1 VHTLTPSEGPSA
13 QGGAL
18 QTSTM
23 TTVDPVQPAADVVQ
37 PVRDGQARRIG
48 QIAFGATALFTA
60 QLYLSPA
67 QWFPETEPLH
77 IALVLSLISL
87 SAIVAHRMLTNRPL
101 WLGWRTLFLGLY
113 CGTALLSPMWSVD
126 RPRSVT
132 GALEV
137 AKHFLFFV
145 AIVNTVTTPKR
156 IRLAILL
163 YAIASI
169 VPGWGTFSNW
179 WHDELLVEG
188 FRGRWLGVMADP
200 NHDAMALVAALPLL
214 LYLGTT
220 ADRVW
225 KRVVGLAGVPVLL
238 MGIVAT
244 HSRGGSLGLAAAVLM
259 WALTSKRKF
268 VAVVLSIVAAAGV
281 VLYAPASFWERNE
294 TIATYQEDLSVQD
307 RMKAWQVAGRI
318 FKEHPFLGVGESAFL
333 AAWTHYAPI
342 EYYDGQRYVAHNL
355 QLEVL
360 GQLGLVGL
368 VGMMTFILFS
378 LWSAF
383 RARNGE
389 CGNEARAI
397 IAALV
402 GYLVCQQFS
411 GDPLSWFTYALCG
424 FAACCHHWVPLRP
437 QKAASVAQP
446 ARPLEV
452 VPAT

>member
-1 VHTLTPSEGPSA
+1 MARRPR
-13 QGGAL
+13 GGAL
-18 QTSTM
+18 QTSAI
-23 TTVDPVQPAADVVQ
+23 TTVDPVQPVIDAVQ
-37 PVRDGQARRIG
+37 PVRDGQARRIS
-48 QIAFGATALFTA
+48 QIAFGATALFAA

-67 QWFPETEPLH
+67 QWFPQTEPLH
-77 IALVLSLISL
+77 IALVLSLIAL
-87 SAIVAHRMLTNRPL
+87 SAVVAHRMLTNRPL
-101 WLGWRTLFLGLY
+101 WLGWRTVFLALY
-113 CGTALLSPMWSVD
+113 CMTALLSPIWSVD
-126 RPRSVT
+126 PPRSVQ

-169 VPGWGTFSNW
+169 VPGWGTFNNW

-220 ADRVW
+220 GDRVW
-225 KRVVGLAGVPVLL
+225 KRVAGLAGGPALLLGSVP
-238 MGIVAT
+238 T
-244 HSRGGSLGLAAAVLM
+244 HSRGGSLGLAAALLM
-259 WALTSKRKF
+259 WALTSKQKF
-268 VAVVLSIVAAAGV
+268 VAVFLSLVAAAGV

-368 VGMMTFILFS
+368 MGMMTFILFS

-397 IAALV
+397 FAALV

-411 GDPLSWFTYALCG
+411 GYALSWFTYALCG

-437 QKAASVAQP
+437 RKAASAEP